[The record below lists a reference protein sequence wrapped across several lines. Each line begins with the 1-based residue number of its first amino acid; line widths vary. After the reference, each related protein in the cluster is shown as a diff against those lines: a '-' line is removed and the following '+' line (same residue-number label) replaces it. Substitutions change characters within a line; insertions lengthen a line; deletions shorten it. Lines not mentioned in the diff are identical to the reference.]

1 MFPKA
6 RSKPHREPRPAQINW
21 VVGNPGTMAIHPNLI
36 PTFFLI
42 LLGTVGLIA
51 LIWLSSK
58 RGMRKRSVS
67 EQRKLFTAKKK
78 LTDSEKRAISEK
90 IRQSRTQ
97 TLKKMPNLDT
107 NRIFILIAIVGLGV
121 LSLIWVLMLVSRGFR
136 KW

>member
-1 MFPKA
+1 M
-6 RSKPHREPRPAQINW
+6 
-21 VVGNPGTMAIHPNLI
+21 TIHPDLI
-36 PTFFLI
+36 PTYFLI

-58 RGMRKRSVS
+58 KRMRRRPVS
-67 EQRKLFTAKKK
+67 QRRKMFTAKRE
-78 LTDSEKRAISEK
+78 LTDSEKREVSEK
-90 IRQSRTQ
+90 IRQSRTE

>member
-1 MFPKA
+1 
-6 RSKPHREPRPAQINW
+6 
-21 VVGNPGTMAIHPNLI
+21 MAIHPDLI
-36 PTFFLI
+36 PTYFLI

-58 RGMRKRSVS
+58 KRMRRRPVS
-67 EQRKLFTAKKK
+67 QRRKLFTAKRE
-78 LTDSEKRAISEK
+78 LTDSEKRAVSEK
-90 IRQSRTQ
+90 IRQSRTE

>member
-1 MFPKA
+1 MGLSA
-6 RSKPHREPRPAQINW
+6 IR
-21 VVGNPGTMAIHPNLI
+21 GTMTIHPDLI

-51 LIWLSSK
+51 LIWLSGK

-90 IRQSRTQ
+90 IRQSPTE

-107 NRIFILIAIVGLGV
+107 NRTFILIAIVGLGI
-121 LSLIWVLMLVSRGFR
+121 LSLVWVLMLVSRGFR